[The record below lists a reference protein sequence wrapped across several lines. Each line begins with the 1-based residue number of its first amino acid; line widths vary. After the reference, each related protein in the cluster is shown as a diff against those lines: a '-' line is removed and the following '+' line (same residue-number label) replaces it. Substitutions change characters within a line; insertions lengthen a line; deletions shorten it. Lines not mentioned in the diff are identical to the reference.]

1 MVELVRDP
9 DEIALLRVLY
19 DAPDGDHMT
28 LVELVAV
35 ASAAAGQRVEWFV
48 ASQMVTDLFVHG
60 QVSRTVVHRRGH
72 PKQQAYALNGRG
84 RRRVAR
90 MLRLPQ

>member
-9 DEIALLRVLY
+9 DEVALLRALY
-19 DAPDGDHMT
+19 DAPEGDHMT

-35 ASAAAGQRVEWFV
+35 ASAAAGQRVEWFYANRMV
-48 ASQMVTDLFVHG
+48 AELFIHGHVH
-60 QVSRTVVHRRGH
+60 RTVVHRRGQ
-72 PKQQAYALNGRG
+72 PKQQAYALTGRG

>member
-9 DEIALLRVLY
+9 DEVALLRVLL

-28 LVELVAV
+28 LIDLVAV
-35 ASAAAGQRVEWFV
+35 ASATAGQRVEWFE
-48 ASQMVTDLFVHG
+48 ASRLVTDLFIHG
-60 QVSRTVVHRRGH
+60 QVSRTVVRRRGH

-84 RRRVAR
+84 RRRVTR
-90 MLRLPQ
+90 MLGLSG